1 MSRPRPRRAMRPSH
15 AARLARMVIPTAVVT
30 ALGVGV
36 AGAVMPGDD
45 PQVAYPAPASTASLE
60 PSPSE
65 TSERTQEPSRRV
77 TRPPVEVASL
87 RKPKVSASETMAP
100 ILSLKVIGRKYATND
115 LNVRTEPRAKASVVG
130 VVDKGNKVAVTKT
143 ITNGFR
149 YVSYRGK
156 GRWVRNKY
164 LSESKPKSTKSRSS
178 SSSSSSGSR
187 GSGSGGISGAPCPG
201 GSSVESGLTPDAI
214 RVHRALCHRYPQFT
228 SFLGR
233 RSSSGYHGQGRA
245 LDCMISNT
253 TVGWNAAKWVRANA
267 KSLGVSEVIY
277 RQQIWTVQR
286 SSDGWRPMSDR
297 GSPTANHMDHVH
309 VSVYGSSGSA

>member
-1 MSRPRPRRAMRPSH
+1 MSRPRPRRAMRPPL
-15 AARLARMVIPTAVVT
+15 AARVARMAIPTAVIT

-45 PQVAYPAPASTASLE
+45 PQVAYPAPASTTSVVS
-60 PSPSE
+60 SPSE

-77 TRPPVEVASL
+77 SRPPVQIASL
-87 RKPKVSASETMAP
+87 RKPKLSVSEKMTP
-100 ILSLKVIGRKYATND
+100 ILKVIGRKYATTD
-115 LNVRTEPRAKASVVG
+115 LNVRTEPKADGSVVA

-156 GRWVRNKY
+156 GRWVKNKY
-164 LSESKPKSTKSRSS
+164 LSEKKPKSTS
-178 SSSSSSGSR
+178 SSSSSSGR
-187 GSGSGGISGAPCPG
+187 GGGISGAPCPG
-201 GSSVESGLTPDAI
+201 GSSVESGLTSDAI

-253 TVGWNAAKWVRANA
+253 TVGWDAAKWVRANA

-309 VSVYGSSGSA
+309 VSVYGNSGSA

>member
-1 MSRPRPRRAMRPSH
+1 VSRPRPRRAMRPPL
-15 AARLARMVIPTAVVT
+15 AVRVARMAIPTAVVT

-45 PQVAYPAPASTASLE
+45 PQVAYPAPASTVSVE
-60 PSPSE
+60 SSPSE
-65 TSERTQEPSRRV
+65 TERTQDPSRRN
-77 TRPPVEVASL
+77 TRPPIKVASV
-87 RKPKVSASETMAP
+87 RKPKSSSSETMAP
-100 ILSLKVIGRKYATND
+100 ILSLKVIDRKYATTE
-115 LNVRTEPRAKASVVG
+115 LNVRTQASADASVVA
-130 VVDKGNKVAVTKT
+130 VVKKGTKVAVTKT

-149 YVSYRGK
+149 YVSYRAK
-156 GRWVRNKY
+156 GRWVKNQY
-164 LSESKPKSTKSRSS
+164 LSDTKPKATTSS
-178 SSSSSSGSR
+178 SSS

-233 RSSSGYHGQGRA
+233 RSSSGYHGEGRA
-245 LDCMISNT
+245 IDCMISDSS
-253 TVGWNAAKWVRANA
+253 VGWDAARWVRANA
-267 KSLGVSEVIY
+267 KSLGASEVIY

-286 SSDGWRPMSDR
+286 SSDGWRSMSDR

-309 VSVYGSSGSA
+309 VSVYGNSGTA

>member
-1 MSRPRPRRAMRPSH
+1 MRPPL
-15 AARLARMVIPTAVVT
+15 AARAARIAVPAAVIT

-45 PQVAYPAPASTASLE
+45 AQVAYPASASRSSVDSST
-60 PSPSE
+60 
-65 TSERTQEPSRRV
+65 TRKQELSRSV
-77 TRPPVEVASL
+77 TRPSVKVAATP
-87 RKPKVSASETMAP
+87 RPKTSASETIAP
-100 ILSLKVIGRKYATND
+100 ILSLKITASKYATTD
-115 LNVRTEPRAKASVVG
+115 VNVRTEPRNSAAVVAE
-130 VVDKGNKVAVTKT
+130 VRKGSKLAVTKT

-149 YVSYRGK
+149 YVSYHGK
-156 GRWVRNKY
+156 GRWVKNKY
-164 LSESKPKSTKSRSS
+164 LSDTKPKSSEA
-178 SSSSSSGSR
+178 
-187 GSGSGGISGAPCPG
+187 GSGGISGAPCPS

-233 RSSSGYHGQGRA
+233 RTSSGYHGEGRA
-245 LDCMISNT
+245 LDCMISDT
-253 TVGWNAAKWVRANA
+253 SVGWAAAKWVRANA

-286 SSDGWRPMSDR
+286 SSDGWRSMSDR

-309 VSVYGSSGSA
+309 VSVYGNSGTV

>member
-1 MSRPRPRRAMRPSH
+1 MSRPRPRRAMRPPV
-15 AARLARMVIPTAVVT
+15 AVRLARMAIPTAVVT

-45 PQVAYPAPASTASLE
+45 PQVAYPAPASTVPVES
-60 PSPSE
+60 SPSE
-65 TSERTQEPSRRV
+65 TERAQELSRRNS
-77 TRPPVEVASL
+77 RPPVKIASV
-87 RKPKVSASETMAP
+87 RKPKSSSSETMAP
-100 ILSLKVIGRKYATND
+100 RLSLKVIDRKYATTE
-115 LNVRTEPRAKASVVG
+115 LNVRTQADADSSVVA
-130 VVDKGNKVAVTKT
+130 VVKKGTKLSVTKT
-143 ITNGFR
+143 ISDGFR

-156 GRWVRNKY
+156 GRWVKNQY
-164 LSESKPKSTKSRSS
+164 LSDRKPKSTTSGSS
-178 SSSSSSGSR
+178 S

-201 GSSVESGLTPDAI
+201 GSSVESGLTADAI

-245 LDCMISNT
+245 LDCMISDT
-253 TVGWNAAKWVRANA
+253 SVGWDAARWLRANA
-267 KSLGVSEVIY
+267 KSLGVMEVIY

-286 SSDGWRPMSDR
+286 SSDGWRSMSDR

-309 VSVYGSSGSA
+309 VSVYGNSGTA

>member
-1 MSRPRPRRAMRPSH
+1 MRPSL
-15 AARLARMVIPTAVVT
+15 AARLARMAIPTAVVT

-77 TRPPVEVASL
+77 TRPPVQVASL

-100 ILSLKVIGRKYATND
+100 ILSLKVIGRKYATTD

-156 GRWVRNKY
+156 GRWVKNKY
-164 LSESKPKSTKSRSS
+164 LSETKPKSTTASS
-178 SSSSSSGSR
+178 SR
-187 GSGSGGISGAPCPG
+187 GSGGGGGGISGAPCPG

-228 SFLGR
+228 SFLGL

-245 LDCMISNT
+245 IDGMISNS
-253 TVGWNAAKWVRANA
+253 TVGWNAARWLRANA
-267 KSLGVSEVIY
+267 KSLGVMEVIY

-309 VSVYGSSGSA
+309 VSVYGNSGSA

>member
-1 MSRPRPRRAMRPSH
+1 MRPPL
-15 AARLARMVIPTAVVT
+15 AARVARMAIPTAVIT

-45 PQVAYPAPASTASLE
+45 PQVAYPAPASTTSVAS
-60 PSPSE
+60 SPSE

-77 TRPPVEVASL
+77 SRPPVQIASL
-87 RKPKVSASETMAP
+87 RKPKISVSETMAP
-100 ILSLKVIGRKYATND
+100 IPKVIGRRYATTD
-115 LNVRTEPRAKASVVG
+115 LNVRTEPSGDASVVA
-130 VVDKGNKVAVTKT
+130 VVDKGTKVRVTKT

-156 GRWVRNKY
+156 GRWVKNKY
-164 LSESKPKSTKSRSS
+164 LSKTKPKSTASSS
-178 SSSSSSGSR
+178 SSSSSSGR
-187 GSGSGGISGAPCPG
+187 GGGISGAPCPG

-228 SFLGR
+228 SFLGL

-245 LDCMISNT
+245 LDCMISNS
-253 TVGWNAAKWVRANA
+253 TVGWDAAKWLRANA
-267 KSLGVSEVIY
+267 KSLGVMEVIY

-309 VSVYGSSGSA
+309 VSVYGNSGSA

>member
-1 MSRPRPRRAMRPSH
+1 MSRPRPRRAMRPPV
-15 AARLARMVIPTAVVT
+15 AVRLARMAIPAAVVT

-45 PQVAYPAPASTASLE
+45 PQVAYPAPASTVPVES
-60 PSPSE
+60 SPSE
-65 TSERTQEPSRRV
+65 TERAQELSRRNS
-77 TRPPVEVASL
+77 RPPVEIASV
-87 RKPKVSASETMAP
+87 RKPKSSSSETMAP
-100 ILSLKVIGRKYATND
+100 RLSLKVIDRKYATTE
-115 LNVRTEPRAKASVVG
+115 LNVRTQADADSSVVA
-130 VVDKGNKVAVTKT
+130 VVKKGTKISVTKT
-143 ITNGFR
+143 ISDGFR

-156 GRWVRNKY
+156 GRWVKNQY
-164 LSESKPKSTKSRSS
+164 LSDRKPKSTASGSS
-178 SSSSSSGSR
+178 S

-201 GSSVESGLTPDAI
+201 GSSVESGLTADAI

-253 TVGWNAAKWVRANA
+253 SVGWDAARWVRANA

-286 SSDGWRPMSDR
+286 SSDGWRSMSDR

-309 VSVYGSSGSA
+309 VSVYGNSGSA

>member
-1 MSRPRPRRAMRPSH
+1 
-15 AARLARMVIPTAVVT
+15 
-30 ALGVGV
+30 
-36 AGAVMPGDD
+36 
-45 PQVAYPAPASTASLE
+45 
-60 PSPSE
+60 
-65 TSERTQEPSRRV
+65 
-77 TRPPVEVASL
+77 
-87 RKPKVSASETMAP
+87 MAP
-100 ILSLKVIGRKYATND
+100 ILSLKVIGRKYATTD

-156 GRWVRNKY
+156 GRWVKNRY
-164 LSESKPKSTKSRSS
+164 LSESKPKSTKSSS
-178 SSSSSSGSR
+178 SSSSSGSSGSR

-228 SFLGR
+228 SFLGL

-245 LDCMISNT
+245 LDCMISNS
-253 TVGWNAAKWVRANA
+253 TVGWDAARWLRANA
-267 KSLGVSEVIY
+267 KSLGVMEVIY

-309 VSVYGSSGSA
+309 VSVYGNSGSA

>member
-1 MSRPRPRRAMRPSH
+1 MRPPL
-15 AARLARMVIPTAVVT
+15 AARIARIAIPTAVVT

-45 PQVAYPAPASTASLE
+45 PQVAYPAPASTTSVAS
-60 PSPSE
+60 SPSE

-77 TRPPVEVASL
+77 SRPPVQIASL
-87 RKPKVSASETMAP
+87 RKPKISVSETMAP
-100 ILSLKVIGRKYATND
+100 ILKVIGRKYATTD
-115 LNVRTEPRAKASVVG
+115 LNVRAEPKAEASVVT
-130 VVDKGNKVAVTKT
+130 VIDKGTKVAVTKT

-156 GRWVRNKY
+156 GRWVKNKY
-164 LSESKPKSTKSRSS
+164 LSETKPKSTTASS
-178 SSSSSSGSR
+178 SSSR
-187 GSGSGGISGAPCPG
+187 GSGGGGGGISGAPCPG

-228 SFLGR
+228 SFLGL
-233 RSSSGYHGQGRA
+233 RSSS
-245 LDCMISNT
+245 
-253 TVGWNAAKWVRANA
+253 
-267 KSLGVSEVIY
+267 LGVMEVIY

-309 VSVYGSSGSA
+309 VSVYGNSGSA